1 MTAKGKRTL
10 KLRWTKITG
19 VDGYDI
25 FAARCN
31 HGGRKIHCKKVKT
44 IKGNK
49 TFTWSRTVLRTKKPY
64 KAYVKAWTM
73 KKGKKKYV
81 RTSPMVHTYT
91 AGGSKKKYTSPKSVT
106 VKKTSVSL
114 RAGRKYRIKAKVIKL
129 KKGRKLMPSG
139 HAPALRYLS
148 SNKKIATVSSRGTIR
163 ARAKGRCRIFVYA
176 ANGVSKAVAVTVR

>member
-1 MTAKGKRTL
+1 
-10 KLRWTKITG
+10 
-19 VDGYDI
+19 
-25 FAARCN
+25 
-31 HGGRKIHCKKVKT
+31 
-44 IKGNK
+44 
-49 TFTWSRTVLRTKKPY
+49 
-64 KAYVKAWTM
+64 
-73 KKGKKKYV
+73 
-81 RTSPMVHTYT
+81 MVHTYT